1 MRIVSLAST
10 IWTDRWMNRQQLL
23 SRLGRR
29 HAVVYSNAAWHTWDR
44 HKDEWKQAS
53 LAGAFSKLDNVWV
66 ESVPAWMMRT
76 PRWRRLDDFVLRQHA
91 RRWREFLR
99 DQREGPLILH
109 LFHPAYADYVEHLRP
124 DAVVY
129 QPYDWFEFMPGWS
142 AQLEAVERALLKRAD
157 RVITPSESF
166 SKGLEKKA
174 GREVL
179 VVPNGVD
186 IDMFEKARAAARPLP
201 ADLAAIPGP
210 RIGYCGWLESHVD
223 LSLIIELAR
232 RQPQWH
238 FVFIGGRTPQRDD
251 RLAAEIE
258 TCQSLPNI
266 HFLGP
271 KGRGEVP
278 DYMMNMDVNSI
289 PWRLEEGGW
298 ADVGYPLKLQEYMAA
313 GRNVVSADLHSVR
326 TLLSHV
332 AQVASG
338 ADSWEE
344 AIASALS
351 GNSPGSASQRIA
363 IAHENSWDT
372 RSNQLEA
379 ILLDLKFESRL

>member
-10 IWTDRWMNRQQLL
+10 VWTDRWMNRQQLL

-44 HKDEWKQAS
+44 HGPEWKRAP
-53 LAGAFSKLDNVWV
+53 LAGAFARSDNVWV

-76 PRWRRLDDFVLRQHA
+76 PRSAGLNRFVLGQHA
-91 RRWREFLR
+91 RRWRAFLR
-99 DQREGPLILH
+99 DKGEGPLILH
-109 LFHPAYADYVEHLRP
+109 MFHPAYADYVDQLRP
-124 DAVVY
+124 DALVY
-129 QPYDWFEFMPGWS
+129 QPYDWFEFMPGWTP
-142 AQLEAVERALLKRAD
+142 QLEAAERALLKRAD
-157 RVITPSESF
+157 RVITPSELF

-186 IDMFEKARAAARPLP
+186 IDMFEKARVAARPLP

-238 FVFIGGRTPQRDD
+238 FVFVGGRTPHKDE

-258 TCQSLPNI
+258 ACQAVPNI
-266 HFLGP
+266 HFLGV
-271 KGRGEVP
+271 KARAEVP
-278 DYMMNMDVNSI
+278 DYMMNMDVNAI
-289 PWRLEEGGW
+289 PWRLEEGSW

-332 AQVASG
+332 VRIASG
-338 ADSWEE
+338 AAGWEA
-344 AIASALS
+344 AIADALD
-351 GNSPGSASQRIA
+351 GRVTGTAAERIA
-363 IAHENSWDT
+363 IAQQNGWDR
-372 RSNQLEA
+372 RSEQLEA
-379 ILLDLKFESRL
+379 ILIGLT

>member
-29 HAVVYSNAAWHTWDR
+29 HSVVYSNAAWHTWDR
-44 HKDEWKQAS
+44 HGDEWRKATLGGS
-53 LAGAFSKLDNVWV
+53 FHRTDNVWV

-76 PRWRRLDDFVLRQHA
+76 PRWRGLNEAVLRQHA
-91 RRWREFLR
+91 RRWRRFLC
-99 DQREGPLILH
+99 DKGDGPLILH
-109 LFHPAYADYVEHLRP
+109 LFHPAYADYVDHLRP

-129 QPYDWFEFMPGWS
+129 QPYDWFEFMPGWN
-142 AQLEAVERALLKRAD
+142 AQLEAAEQALLKRAD

-166 SKGLEKKA
+166 SKGLEKKS

-201 ADLAAIPGP
+201 ADLAAIPAP

-223 LSLIIELAR
+223 LSLVVALAR
-232 RQPQWH
+232 RRPQWH
-238 FVFIGGRTPQRDD
+238 FVFVGGRTPHKDD

-258 TCQSLPNI
+258 VCQTVPNI
-266 HFLGP
+266 HFLGV
-271 KGRGEVP
+271 KGRTEVP
-278 DYMMNMDVNSI
+278 DYMMNMDINAI
-289 PWRLEEGGW
+289 PWRLEEGSW

-313 GRNVVSADLHSVR
+313 GCSVVSADLHSVR

-332 AQVASG
+332 VRIASG
-338 ADSWEE
+338 VDGWET
-344 AIASALS
+344 AIADALAGRATGTPS
-351 GNSPGSASQRIA
+351 ERIA
-363 IAHENSWDT
+363 IAQQNGWD
-372 RSNQLEA
+372 RRGEQLES
-379 ILLDLKFESRL
+379 ILLAIK

>member
-23 SRLGRR
+23 SRLGKR

-44 HKDEWKQAS
+44 HADEWKRAPLGGS
-53 LAGAFSKLDNVWV
+53 FGKTDNVWV
-66 ESVPAWMMRT
+66 ESVPGWMMRT
-76 PRWRRLDDFVLRQHA
+76 PRWRWLNDFVLAQHA

-99 DQREGPLILH
+99 DKSEGPLVLH
-109 LFHPAYADYVEHLRP
+109 LFHPAYADYVDHLRP

-129 QPYDWFEFMPGWS
+129 QPYDWFELMPGWDER
-142 AQLEAVERALLKRAD
+142 LEQAERALLARAD

-166 SKGLEKKA
+166 ANGLEKKA

-186 IDMFEKARAAARPLP
+186 VDMFAKARAAARPIP

-210 RIGYCGWLESHVD
+210 RVGYCGWLESHVD

-232 RQPQWH
+232 RQPNWH
-238 FVFIGGRTPQRDD
+238 FVFVGGRTPQKDE
-251 RLAAEIE
+251 RLQAEIDV
-258 TCQSLPNI
+258 CQTMANI

-271 KGRGEVP
+271 KVRTEVP
-278 DYMMNMDVNSI
+278 DYMLNMDVNAI
-289 PWRLEEGGW
+289 PWRLEEGSW

-313 GRNVVSADLHSVR
+313 GRSVVSVDLHSVR

-332 AQVASG
+332 VRIARG
-338 ADSWEE
+338 AAGWED
-344 AIASALS
+344 AIEDALT
-351 GNSPGSASQRIA
+351 GKGTGTAPERIA
-363 IAHENSWDT
+363 IAQENGWD
-372 RSNQLEA
+372 RRGDQLEQ
-379 ILLDLKFESRL
+379 ILLGLKRA